1 MSKKKNKKIKIPK
14 NRDIEEMIEQEE
26 NNISYMT
33 MEDIVYEIDQ
43 KNLQKQKREE
53 FIKGLKQESEKVE
66 LEKKIESHNKRI
78 EAQEHDEKRRIELL
92 KAMNKA

>member
-43 KNLQKQKREE
+43 KNLQKQKR
-53 FIKGLKQESEKVE
+53 K
-66 LEKKIESHNKRI
+66 
-78 EAQEHDEKRRIELL
+78 ELL
-92 KAMNKA
+92 